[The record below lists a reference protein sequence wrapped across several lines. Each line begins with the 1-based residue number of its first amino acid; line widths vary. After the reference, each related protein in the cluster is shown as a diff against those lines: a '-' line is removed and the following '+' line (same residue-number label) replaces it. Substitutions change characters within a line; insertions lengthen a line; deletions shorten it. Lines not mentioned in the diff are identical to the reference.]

1 VGKETGEGGLADSG
15 DVEERLGRLEGAVE
29 IAVINETPGKRGA
42 DAGELRELDGPRRVE
57 VDGEPERDGW
67 RGVVVDQAT
76 VEPAG
81 RDVPGRHPCEADSH
95 DQGDHRL
102 GASGEMMLDDPFVV
116 EKSLVHEVI
125 VPPSPRRCRR
135 GTLPGRRAPV
145 PAEIR
150 TAPEVT

>member
-1 VGKETGEGGLADSG
+1 VGAETGEGGLADSG
-15 DVEERLGRLEGAVE
+15 DVEERLGRLEGAVDV
-29 IAVINETPGKRGA
+29 AVINETPGKRGA

-57 VDGEPERDGW
+57 VDGEPEWDGG
-67 RGVVVDQAT
+67 RGVVIDQAT

-81 RDVPGRHPCEADSH
+81 RNVPDRHPCEADSH
-95 DQGDHRL
+95 DKGDHRL

-116 EKSLVHEVI
+116 EKSLVHDLI

-135 GTLPGRRAPV
+135 GTLPERRAHV

-150 TAPEVT
+150 SAPEVT